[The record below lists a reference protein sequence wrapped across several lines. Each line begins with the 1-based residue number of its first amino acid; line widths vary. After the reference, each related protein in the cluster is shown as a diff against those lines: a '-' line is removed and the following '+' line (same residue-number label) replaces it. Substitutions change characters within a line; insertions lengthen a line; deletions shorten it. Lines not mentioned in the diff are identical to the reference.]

1 MRIIFLCTLLF
12 GILGILLLPMF
23 ILDQK
28 PMFKTNEISK
38 LIDLKAET
46 KRALFPKEDPS
57 NASNFRR
64 VTITISELNIL
75 LKILKKDVTF
85 RLKESRFGLVVG
97 LMIEAPFLR
106 DHPVDK
112 LGRLINIRF
121 LLIPSEDKIDVAR
134 LAIGKLEIPHI
145 LIQRVVT
152 TMLTCIL
159 GSKRQK
165 MMSRSF
171 RLLDIRGQKF
181 TFQFGT

>member
-1 MRIIFLCTLLF
+1 
-12 GILGILLLPMF
+12 MF

-46 KRALFPKEDPS
+46 KRALFPREDPS
-57 NASNFRR
+57 NASKFRR

-75 LKILKKDVTF
+75 VKILKKDVTF

-97 LMIEAPFLR
+97 LMIEALFLR
-106 DHPVDK
+106 DHPFDK
-112 LGRLINIRF
+112 LGRFINIRF
-121 LLIPSEDKIDVAR
+121 LLIPSEDKIDVVR

-145 LIQRVVT
+145 LIQRVAT

>member
-1 MRIIFLCTLLF
+1 M
-12 GILGILLLPMF
+12 
-23 ILDQK
+23 
-28 PMFKTNEISK
+28 
-38 LIDLKAET
+38 
-46 KRALFPKEDPS
+46 
-57 NASNFRR
+57 
-64 VTITISELNIL
+64 
-75 LKILKKDVTF
+75 KILKKDVTL

-97 LMIEAPFLR
+97 LMIEASFLR
-106 DHPVDK
+106 DHPFDK
-112 LGRLINIRF
+112 LGRFINIRF

-165 MMSRSF
+165 VMSRSF

-181 TFQFGT
+181 TFQFGP

>member
-12 GILGILLLPMF
+12 AILGILLLPMF

-75 LKILKKDVTF
+75 LKILKKNVTF

-97 LMIEAPFLR
+97 LMIESPFLR
-106 DHPVDK
+106 DHPFDK

>member
-1 MRIIFLCTLLF
+1 
-12 GILGILLLPMF
+12 MF

-38 LIDLKAET
+38 LIDLEAET

-57 NASNFRR
+57 NASKFRR
-64 VTITISELNIL
+64 VTITISELTIL
-75 LKILKKDVTF
+75 LKILEKDVTF

-97 LMIEAPFLR
+97 LMLEAPYLR
-106 DHPVDK
+106 YHPLDK
-112 LGRLINIRF
+112 LGRFINIRF

-134 LAIGKLEIPHI
+134 LAIGKLEIPRI
-145 LIQRVVT
+145 LIKRAAK
-152 TMLTCIL
+152 TMLTYIL

-171 RLLDIRGQKF
+171 RLLDIRGQKL
-181 TFQFGT
+181 TFQF